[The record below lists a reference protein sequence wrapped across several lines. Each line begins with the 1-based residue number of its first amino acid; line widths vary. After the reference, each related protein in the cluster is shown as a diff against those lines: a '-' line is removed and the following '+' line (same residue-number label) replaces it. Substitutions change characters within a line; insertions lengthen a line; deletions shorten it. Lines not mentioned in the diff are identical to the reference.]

1 MSAHGPAHDPYET
14 RGRLQGAE
22 ASDEFAR
29 WRELPPRLHP
39 VEPQPLPLDLAR
51 LLHRLRLRYVRQT
64 GPAILARARE
74 EGWDHAHLLKVL
86 FAEEAAGR
94 DRSTREMHR
103 KAARLPSGKTFDA
116 WEPKA
121 SAIPGE
127 AQWALRTLDWIGRA
141 ENLVLVGPSGTGKSH
156 FAEAIA
162 HAAIDRDLRV
172 SWFTLETLTATIARS
187 RIDASTGKVVERIV
201 RSELVV
207 VDDIGLLPA
216 GDRRGRGTVSARR
229 RGVREALADPD
240 LEPASRPGST
250 RSFRRAS
257 RRPPS
262 IASSTTPTSSSPR
275 VDRIASPRPRGS
287 RRRAAAGHGWQRAA
301 GTARWSQQSEPGLN
315 ERCTVVV
322 MGRAAVR
329 ALLGAGLLAGSLA
342 MAAGVRAAGEVV
354 VAVSPSEVE
363 VGEPVEVLLRTF
375 RIIDQSDLSL
385 PFESPI
391 EPYPVASGAW
401 NILYSWAD
409 YPFDVVAQHEGDTD
423 VRVALTRDPSDSTL
437 WRGTMSLPSA
447 GTWTIWVRNFPDK
460 EPGSTTTVTVRPG
473 RSAPAASPPPVSAP
487 TTGTA
492 SVEAAPAAF
501 IGVLVGLVVGALVA
515 FAWRRRPTS

>member
-29 WRELPPRLHP
+29 WRDLPPRLQP
-39 VEPQPLPLDLAR
+39 VEPPPLPLDLAR
-51 LLHRLRLRYVRQT
+51 LLHRLRLRYVRQA

-94 DRSTREMHR
+94 DRSTREIHR

-172 SWFTLETLTATIARS
+172 SWFSLETLTATIARS

-201 RSELVV
+201 RSELIV

-216 GDRRGRGTVSARR
+216 GADEAEALYRLVDAAYEQRSLILTSNLHPARFDSIFPKGLATAAVDRLLHHAHVIVTEGQSHRLTEALDGRGI
-229 RGVREALADPD
+229 DPLPILD
-240 LEPASRPGST
+240 GAANRNPG
-250 RSFRRAS
+250 
-257 RRPPS
+257 
-262 IASSTTPTSSSPR
+262 
-275 VDRIASPRPRGS
+275 
-287 RRRAAAGHGWQRAA
+287 
-301 GTARWSQQSEPGLN
+301 
-315 ERCTVVV
+315 
-322 MGRAAVR
+322 
-329 ALLGAGLLAGSLA
+329 
-342 MAAGVRAAGEVV
+342 
-354 VAVSPSEVE
+354 
-363 VGEPVEVLLRTF
+363 
-375 RIIDQSDLSL
+375 
-385 PFESPI
+385 
-391 EPYPVASGAW
+391 
-401 NILYSWAD
+401 
-409 YPFDVVAQHEGDTD
+409 
-423 VRVALTRDPSDSTL
+423 
-437 WRGTMSLPSA
+437 
-447 GTWTIWVRNFPDK
+447 
-460 EPGSTTTVTVRPG
+460 
-473 RSAPAASPPPVSAP
+473 
-487 TTGTA
+487 
-492 SVEAAPAAF
+492 
-501 IGVLVGLVVGALVA
+501 
-515 FAWRRRPTS
+515 